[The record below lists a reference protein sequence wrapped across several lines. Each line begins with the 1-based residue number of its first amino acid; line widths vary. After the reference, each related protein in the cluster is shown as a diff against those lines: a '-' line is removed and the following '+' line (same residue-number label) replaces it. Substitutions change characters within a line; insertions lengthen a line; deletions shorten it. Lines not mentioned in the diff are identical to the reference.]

1 MMFSAAHDPEG
12 TKSYE
17 ACKEMA
23 GEYVEAGRMHMA
35 FLLEEANS
43 KEDKVMKDQVEGS
56 SPGGPTISHIK
67 HSVMKFRPSDWR
79 PLV

>member
-1 MMFSAAHDPEG
+1 MFSAAHDPEG

-23 GEYVEAGRMHMA
+23 GEYVEASWMHMA

-43 KEDKVMKDQVEGS
+43 KKDKVMKDQAEGS
-56 SPGGPTISHIK
+56 SPGGLTTSHIN
-67 HSVMKFRPSDWR
+67 HSVMEF
-79 PLV
+79 